1 MLFYD
6 TDSNLCAEDNGG
18 CKELCLYV
26 GSNKVNC
33 ACSYSKLAADGKS
46 CEGKKTPIF
55 SKYDMLKL
63 DI

>member
-1 MLFYD
+1 
-6 TDSNLCAEDNGG
+6 LCAEDNGG